1 MENITH
7 PSLSLFYRAIIS
19 DARIGITH
27 ISLYVALY
35 QLWEWNGF
43 QKSLLIKRSEVMEL
57 AKISSSATYH
67 KHLRQLIEY
76 GFIIYYPC
84 SDPARKSEVYLTIRD
99 QPEKDTGSAGAQP
112 AKR

>member
-1 MENITH
+1 MSNYRQG
-7 PSLSLFYRAIIS
+7 LSGFYQAILQDS
-19 DARIGITH
+19 RIGITH

-35 QLWEWNGF
+35 QLWECSGF
-43 QKSLLIKRSEVMEL
+43 QKALMIKRSEVMEL

-76 GFIIYYPC
+76 GFIIYYPSC
-84 SDPARKSEVYLTIRD
+84 DPARKSEIYFIIRD

-112 AKR
+112 MKR

>member
-1 MENITH
+1 MESNPQH
-7 PSLSLFYRAIIS
+7 SLSQFYQAILLDS
-19 DARIGITH
+19 RIGITH
-27 ISLYVALY
+27 ISLYVALH

-43 QKSLLIKRSEVMEL
+43 QRSVRIKRNEVMEL

-76 GFIIYYPC
+76 GFITYFPC
-84 SDPARKSEVYLTIRD
+84 SDPAGKSEVYFIVRD
-99 QPEKDTGSAGAQP
+99 QPEKEAGSAGAQL